1 MSSWPTTVGEAAI
14 RVVARLSVAER
25 EDVAKMTYVEIRD
38 AGVPHAEEL
47 RGVFEIDSAENVA
60 IFEDAG
66 RTLKRWSVD
75 PDDVWRLVVEEVW
88 ELVRAR

>member
-1 MSSWPTTVGEAAI
+1 MSGWPTTVGEAAI
-14 RVVARLSVAER
+14 RVAARLSAAER
-25 EDVAKMTYVEIRD
+25 ENLAKSTYVEMQR
-38 AGVPHAEEL
+38 AGVPHADEL
-47 RGVFEIDSAENVA
+47 RRLFEIDSAENVA

-75 PDDVWRLVVEEVW
+75 PDDVWRLVVEEAW